1 METETPKSALIEKLV
16 FALLPFTFSG
26 LVYLLSALND
36 VNEKINTLEN
46 KVAVVVTPENTPRT
60 NAVSELARE
69 KLRQDFME
77 EHNQSEIERVE
88 LVGSIELLKWRIQQL
103 EEKNGS
109 KQ

>member
-1 METETPKSALIEKLV
+1 METETPKNALIEKLV

-26 LVYLLSALND
+26 LVYLLSALNE

-46 KVAVVVTPENTPRT
+46 KVAVVITPENTPRP

-77 EHNQSEIERVE
+77 EHNQSEIKRTEN
-88 LVGSIELLKWRIQQL
+88 LGAIALLQWRIQQL

-109 KQ
+109 SK

>member
-1 METETPKSALIEKLV
+1 MEKETQKGALIEKIT
-16 FALLPFTFSG
+16 FAILPFLFSG

-36 VNEKINTLEN
+36 VRENINTLEN
-46 KVAVVVTPENTPRT
+46 KISVVVTPENAPRP

-77 EHNQSEIERVE
+77 DHNKSEVNYVE
-88 LVGSIELLKWRIQQL
+88 LVGSIELLKWRITQL

-109 KQ
+109 K

>member
-1 METETPKSALIEKLV
+1 MEKETQKGALIEKIT
-16 FALLPFTFSG
+16 FAILPFLFSG

-36 VNEKINTLEN
+36 VRENINTLDN
-46 KVAVVVTPENTPRT
+46 KISVVVTPENAPRQ

-77 EHNQSEIERVE
+77 EHNESEIKRTE
-88 LVGSIELLKWRIQQL
+88 LVGSIELLKWRITQL

-109 KQ
+109 K

>member
-1 METETPKSALIEKLV
+1 METPKNALIEKIT
-16 FALLPFTFSG
+16 FAILPFVFSG
-26 LVYLLSALND
+26 LVYLMTELNN

-46 KVAVVVTPENTPRT
+46 KISVVVTPENTPRT

-77 EHNQSEIERVE
+77 EHNQSVIKHTENLGAIA
-88 LVGSIELLKWRIQQL
+88 LLQWRIQQL

-109 KQ
+109 SK